1 MADLTTTYLGLKL
14 KNPVI
19 AGSSGLTNNL
29 ENIKKIE
36 KFGAGA
42 VVLKSVFE
50 EQILFE
56 SKQAVKGEDLD
67 LHPEAYDYL
76 SGYAK
81 ARSIFRY
88 LDLVEN
94 AKKEVSIP
102 VIASI
107 NCLSDL
113 EWVPYAKKVEE
124 AGADALELNI
134 FIADFMNCSSAEIEK
149 SYFRLIEK
157 VKEKIKIPIAVK
169 LAPFFTNVPKTLIN
183 LSNTK
188 ISGLVLFNRFYN
200 PDINLEKMTI
210 APSDMFSS
218 PSEISGIIRWLGLVS
233 DMIYCDISATTGVH
247 GGEGVVKLILVGA
260 TTVQICSAL
269 YKNGIEYLTTIVNQL
284 DNWLN
289 SHGYKNLNEIRGKFI
304 SKTFKER
311 QQFSRYQYMK
321 YYSGQE

>member
-1 MADLTTTYLGLKL
+1 MAGLTTKYLGLEL
-14 KNPVI
+14 RNPVI

-36 KFGAGA
+36 KYGAGA
-42 VVLKSVFE
+42 VVLKSIFE

-56 SKQAVKGEDLD
+56 SKHAVKSDDLN
-67 LHPEAYDYL
+67 LHPEAYDYI
-76 SGYAK
+76 SSYVK
-81 ARSIFRY
+81 DKSIYKY
-88 LDLVEN
+88 LDLIEN

-107 NCLSDL
+107 NCFNDL
-113 EWVPYAKKVEE
+113 EWVPFAKKIEN

-134 FIADFMNCSSAEIEK
+134 FSAEFMESSSAEIEE

-157 VKEKIKIPIAVK
+157 VKEQINIPIAVK
-169 LAPFFTNVPKTLIN
+169 LAPFFTNIPKMLIG

-188 ISGLVLFNRFYN
+188 VSGLVLFNRFYN
-200 PDINLEKMTI
+200 PDIDLEKMTI
-210 APSDMFSS
+210 APSNMFSS
-218 PSEISGIIRWLGLVS
+218 PSEISAIIRWLGLVS
-233 DMIYCDISATTGVH
+233 DMIFCDISATTGVH
-247 GGEGVVKLILVGA
+247 DGDGVVKLILVGA
-260 TTVQICSAL
+260 TTVQVCSAL
-269 YKNGIEYLTTIVNQL
+269 YKNGIEYLSTILNQMDKWL
-284 DNWLN
+284 D
-289 SHGYKNLNEIRGKFI
+289 SHGYKHVDEIRGKFV

>member
-29 ENIKKIE
+29 ENIKKLE
-36 KFGAGA
+36 KHGAGA

-56 SKQAVKGEDLD
+56 SKQAVQSEDLN

-76 SGYAK
+76 SGYTK
-81 ARSIFRY
+81 EMSIFRY
-88 LDLVEN
+88 LDLIEN
-94 AKKEVSIP
+94 TKKGVSIP

-113 EWVPYAKKVEE
+113 EWVPYAKKIEE

-134 FIADFMNCSSAEIEK
+134 FIADFMKSSSSEIEK

-157 VKEKIKIPIAVK
+157 VKEKINIPIAVK
-169 LAPFFTNVPKTLIN
+169 LAPFFTNIPKTLIN

-200 PDINLEKMTI
+200 PDINLEKMAIT
-210 APSDMFSS
+210 PSNMFSS
-218 PSEISGIIRWLGLVS
+218 PSEISGVIRWLGLVS
-233 DMIYCDISATTGVH
+233 DMIYCDISATSGVH
-247 GGEGVVKLILVGA
+247 DGEGVVKLILVGA

-269 YKNGIEYLTTIVNQL
+269 YKNGIEYLSTIINQL
-284 DNWLN
+284 DTWLN
-289 SHGYKNLNEIRGKFI
+289 SHSYKNLNEIRGKFV
-304 SKTFKER
+304 SKTFDER
-311 QQFSRYQYMK
+311 QQYSRYQYMK